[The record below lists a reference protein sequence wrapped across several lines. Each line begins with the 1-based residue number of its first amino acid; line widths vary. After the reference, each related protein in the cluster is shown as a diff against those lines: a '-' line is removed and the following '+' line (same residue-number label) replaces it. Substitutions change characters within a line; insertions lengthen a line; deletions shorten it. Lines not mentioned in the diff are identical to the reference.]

1 MRNRWLPTV
10 LVASVSFL
18 TGGWLLQRA
27 LPAEGVV
34 GDAELFQDVLS
45 QVQATFVDSL
55 GEDALF
61 RKATDGMLE
70 QLGDPYTVLLTGEDL
85 QDLTEATTGNY
96 AGLGI
101 QIDVRDGWITVVAP
115 LPDSPAERL
124 GLQTGDQII
133 EVDGVSTEGWS
144 TDRALNTLRGAP
156 GSLVKIVIRRP
167 GQADLLPFEIRRAE
181 IHVRSVQ
188 PGTLFDGGVGY
199 VALNP
204 VSETSG
210 RELAA
215 EIQALGG
222 KGMKSLVL
230 DLRGN
235 PGGLLEQGVEVT
247 DLFLDPGQEVVA
259 TRGRTRGSTRAFADR
274 RPQQWP
280 DLPIVVLVD
289 EGSASAAEIIAGA
302 LQDHDRAVVIGTPT
316 FGKGSVQTLFPL
328 REGAMLKVTTARWY
342 TPSGR
347 SIQRDAANTE
357 EQVDQV
363 LRDATG
369 VVDSAAAADTV
380 GRPEYTTDG
389 GRTVRGGGGIVP
401 DLIVRKDTLTGDERA
416 FVTALGADFAK
427 YRDVLTSYALQL
439 KDRGGPTSEAFAVT
453 PAMRAEVLRR
463 LQVRGVAMD
472 DSTYARSGRFVTEQI
487 GYEVARYVFGRP
499 AEFRRR
505 VADDRQV
512 ARALELLR
520 RAPSPKGLLELTMTT
535 AAEGCGAGC

>member
-1 MRNRWLPTV
+1 MRTRWLPTF
-10 LVASVSFL
+10 LVASISFL

-27 LPAEGVV
+27 LPSSAVV

-55 GEDALF
+55 GDDELF

-70 QLGDPYTVLLTGEDL
+70 NLGDPYTVLLTGQDL
-85 QDLTEATTGNY
+85 QDLTEVTTGNY

-133 EVDGVSTEGWS
+133 EVDGSSTEGWS
-144 TDRALNTLRGAP
+144 TDRALNTLRGSP
-156 GSLVKIVIRRP
+156 GSLVNIVIRRP
-167 GQADLLPFEIRRAE
+167 GQEALLPFEIRRAE

-188 PGTLFDGGVGY
+188 PGSLFDGGIGY
-199 VALNP
+199 VSLNP
-204 VSETSG
+204 VSESSP

-215 EIQALGG
+215 EIESLRGR
-222 KGMKSLVL
+222 GMKAMVL

-259 TRGRTRGSTRAFADR
+259 TRGRTRGSTRTFADR
-274 RPQQWP
+274 RPQAWSQMA
-280 DLPIVVLVD
+280 IVVLVD

-302 LQDHDRAVVIGTPT
+302 LQDHDRAVVVGTPT
-316 FGKGSVQTLFPL
+316 FGKGSVQTLFPI

-347 SIQRDAANTE
+347 SIQRDAETTE
-357 EQVDQV
+357 EQVSQV

-369 VVDSAAAADTV
+369 VPDSTTVADTA
-380 GRPEYTTDG
+380 GRPEYKTDA

-401 DLIVRKDTLTGDERA
+401 DLLVRKDTLTTTERA
-416 FVTALGADFAK
+416 FIEALGSDFAK
-427 YRDVLTSYALQL
+427 YRDVLTTYALEL
-439 KDRGGPTSEAFAVT
+439 KERGGPADERFVVT
-453 PAMRAEVLRR
+453 AAMRDDVFGRLRA
-463 LQVRGVAMD
+463 RGVKLDAE
-472 DSTYARSGRFVTEQI
+472 TFAKAGRFVDEQI

-505 VADDRQV
+505 VGDDRQV
-512 ARALELLR
+512 ARALDLLR
-520 RAPSPKGLLELTMTT
+520 QAPDPQGLLELTMAR
-535 AAEGCGAGC
+535 AAAGCREGC